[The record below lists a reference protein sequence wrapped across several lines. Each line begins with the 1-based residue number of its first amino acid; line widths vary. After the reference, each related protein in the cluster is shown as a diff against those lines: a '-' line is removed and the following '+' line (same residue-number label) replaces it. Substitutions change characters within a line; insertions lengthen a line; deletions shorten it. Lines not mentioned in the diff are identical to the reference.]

1 MVDAGGSNIFCP
13 LECFGFAN
21 ARIML
26 KAKDNVK
33 AVSALISGELY
44 AQACFYAHQVAELA
58 MKAAMYMLGRQT
70 PTMLQHHNLYQFAN
84 AIEAS
89 KYSAI

>member
-1 MVDAGGSNIFCP
+1 VLGLAVDDV
-13 LECFGFAN
+13 
-21 ARIML
+21 ML

-33 AVSALISGELY
+33 AVSVLISGGLY

-70 PTMLQHHNLYQFAN
+70 STMLQHHSLSQLAN

-89 KYSAI
+89 KYFTSSM